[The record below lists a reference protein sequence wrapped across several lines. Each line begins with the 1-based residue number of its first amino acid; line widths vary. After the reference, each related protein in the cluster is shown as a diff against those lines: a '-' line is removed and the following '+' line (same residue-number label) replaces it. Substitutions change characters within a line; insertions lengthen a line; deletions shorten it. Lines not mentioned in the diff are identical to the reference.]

1 MNILVVGGAGYVGSH
16 CLRHILAN
24 GHQAWVFDNLSQG
37 HRLAVPGDR
46 LITGDLLDSEKL
58 KEVLKQ
64 YQIEA
69 VMHFAARALVGESVQ
84 RPDIYYRTNVTG
96 TLSLLDSMV
105 ATGVKKIVFSST
117 CAVFGIVEPPI
128 HENLPKNPISP
139 YGFTKL
145 VIERALADY
154 ALAFDLEAAAL
165 RYFNAS
171 GAASDGSIGEDHK
184 PESHLIPIVLQV
196 ALGHREHVQIFGTDY
211 PTTDGTCIRDYVH
224 VDDLAEAHLRVL
236 HYLKRGELVDFNLG
250 TGVGVS
256 VAEVI
261 AAARDVTGH
270 PIPVVHSPRRAGD
283 PAVLMGDNTKALK
296 ELGWTARHKNIREVI
311 SSAWAWHKAHPQ
323 GFEM

>member
-117 CAVFGIVEPPI
+117 CAVFGNVEPPI

-211 PTTDGTCIRDYVH
+211 PTPDGTCIRDYVH

-236 HYLKRGELVDFNLG
+236 NYLKRGELVDFNLG

-296 ELGWTARHKNIREVI
+296 ELGWTARHNNIREVI